1 MHTKF
6 ARLVALFV
14 VLALRSVFAQ
24 GGRSQ
29 LTAADARACGQAFRD
44 TMVAAYGRIDDPDW
58 NRFIGLVV
66 ERLRRATAFPGLQID
81 ATIIGDTTVNAA
93 SLPGGFVLVN
103 VGLLRPTATRAELRS
118 SYGMLGTFDDS
129 LLAQT
134 KLGPWGLMATG
145 GVLA

>member
-81 ATIIGDTTVNAA
+81 ATIIADTTDTAA
-93 SLPGGFVLVN
+93 PLPGG
-103 VGLLRPTATRAELRS
+103 LRRVDVRPL
-118 SYGMLGTFDDS
+118 
-129 LLAQT
+129 Q
-134 KLGPWGLMATG
+134 
-145 GVLA
+145 